1 MIMIENF
8 IQKIQNSKMLSF
20 EISPPKGANFDE
32 TLQKIEKSGLIDK
45 IDGFITT
52 DSPLAKLRYSS
63 ILASIK
69 TQTFFN
75 KPSIATISM
84 RDRNSFALQA
94 DLIGANDF
102 NLRCFLALTGD
113 GVNHGDQPQAKGVFE
128 QNSLFLLQIIN
139 ALNSQKDIANNPLKE
154 PLKPIYGFCVLNSYS
169 KKLESLKRKMAK
181 KIETGCIAIV
191 TQPVY
196 DLDVANML
204 HDWLVELTSKYS
216 DFRKDTK
223 LIFGFFPV
231 VSYKGAYFLYSKLP
245 GVFIPDSWLE
255 RLEIASKISKD
266 EEFKVGFE
274 MSQKLLETIY
284 STHQK
289 LHLMSSNNAK
299 LMKDLIEG
307 VA

>member
-1 MIMIENF
+1 MIENF
-8 IQKIQNSKMLSF
+8 IEKIQNSKMVSF

-32 TLQKIEKSGLIDK
+32 TLKKLESSNLVSK
-45 IDGFITT
+45 IDGFIVT

-69 TQTFFN
+69 TQQFFN
-75 KPSIATISM
+75 KPTVATLSM
-84 RDRNSFALQA
+84 RDKNSIALQA

-102 NLRCFLALTGD
+102 DLRCFLALTGD
-113 GVNHGDQPQAKGVFE
+113 GVNHGDQPQAKAVFE

-139 ALNSQKDIANNPLKE
+139 SLNSQKDIANNPLKE
-154 PLKPIYGFCVLNSYS
+154 PLKPIYGLCVLNSYA
-169 KKLESLKRKMAK
+169 KNLETLKRKMAK
-181 KIETGCIAIV
+181 KIEAGCVAIV

-204 HDWLVELTSKYS
+204 HAWLIELTSKYS

-231 VSYKGAYFLYSKLP
+231 VSYKSAYFLYSKLP
-245 GVFIPDSWLE
+245 GVFIPQLWLE
-255 RLEIASKISKD
+255 RLENASKISKD

-274 MSQKLLETIY
+274 MSRELFETLY
-284 STHQK
+284 LSHQK

-299 LMKDLIEG
+299 LIYDLTEG
-307 VA
+307 II